1 MLDLAEPERSII
13 KLTKRERE
21 EFEECEREIGETIS
35 EFLRC
40 GRALSLI
47 RSKRLYRETHA
58 TFDQYVVER
67 WGLGIGAADTLLT
80 SYHIAEQLEEAG
92 INLPAQVTQS
102 AMRSLSKVSPVE
114 GLRAATWRYAVSIS
128 PGAECPPLSLLR
140 RISGIIRDALDGG
153 DNFDGAG
160 NRIEEEE
167 EEKSEDPSEGWPLR
181 NGARRKRMPAR
192 DERFLRAAVRMATY
206 PGFSLPAI
214 TSQVRSPA
222 MARHVYEV
230 CERLKV
236 RIDQIEA
243 AILRTYP
250 DAQTQRA

>member
-1 MLDLAEPERSII
+1 MLDLPELEKSII
-13 KLTKRERE
+13 RLTQRERAE
-21 EFEECEREIGETIS
+21 LQECEQAVTSGLN
-35 EFLRC
+35 EFLRV
-40 GRALSLI
+40 GKALSTI
-47 RSKRLYRETHA
+47 RNKRLFRETHA
-58 TFDQYVVER
+58 SFEAYVTER
-67 WGLGIGAADTLLT
+67 WGLGIGATGTLIT

-114 GLRAATWRYAVSIS
+114 GLRAAAWRYAVSIS

-140 RISGIIRDALDGG
+140 RISGIIRDAIDGG

-167 EEKSEDPSEGWPLR
+167 KSEDPSEGRPLR
-181 NGARRKRMPAR
+181 NGARRKRMPAH